1 MALDNLA
8 KAVRTLHEAVTAGR
22 MTREDADSDSGTLSA
37 DDILGVS
44 KLDPKLAKQRIIQV
58 KNALAGAI
66 GGNNYRVLSDGD
78 DFFSLTFDRRRKP
91 TVLRALEAFPWATAT
106 VPPDDSGDQPGNS
119 MELTIDVN
127 PDGRSQWAEALI
139 PATGGPMVGR
149 KPTEAVKKAVDP
161 SHPTEPIENNG
172 DAPAGSPDALPPFGS
187 MVEAAKVALLDRKDP
202 HEAVEALLGEG
213 EPEDETLVVRAVE
226 AALALLDIAVKAPE
240 PAPPEGE

>member
-8 KAVRTLHEAVTAGR
+8 KAVRTLHEAVMGNPITMGKTA
-22 MTREDADSDSGTLSA
+22 SS
-37 DDILGVS
+37 V
-44 KLDPKLAKQRIIQV
+44 
-58 KNALAGAI
+58 
-66 GGNNYRVLSDGD
+66 
-78 DFFSLTFDRRRKP
+78 
-91 TVLRALEAFPWATAT
+91 
-106 VPPDDSGDQPGNS
+106 
-119 MELTIDVN
+119 
-127 PDGRSQWAEALI
+127 
-139 PATGGPMVGR
+139 
-149 KPTEAVKKAVDP
+149 EAVKKAVDP

-226 AALALLDIAVKAPE
+226 AALALLDIAVKEPE